1 MTDAD
6 IKAEEQRA
14 KVLEQ
19 KASVSS
25 RISDL
30 SRYIGFGLVAV
41 VYTILTAKPGA
52 LSESYSQ
59 YSDLLLLAGLLGVI
73 TILFD
78 YLQFLSGYFS
88 VSQALK
94 NQKGAYRYPDNTVAY
109 KFRNVAFWL
118 KQITTFAGT
127 VLLLI
132 AMFLSLQP
140 ACS

>member
-1 MTDAD
+1 MTDPEK
-6 IKAEEQRA
+6 KAEAMRD
-14 KVLEQ
+14 KVLSE

-59 YSDLLLLAGLLGVI
+59 YTDLLLWAGLFGVL
-73 TILFD
+73 TIVLD
-78 YLQFLSGYFS
+78 YLQYLGGYFS
-88 VSQALK
+88 VGQALK
-94 NQKGAYRYPDNTVAY
+94 NKEGGYRYPSETFAY
-109 KFRNVAFWL
+109 KFRSFAFWA
-118 KQITTFAGT
+118 KQFTTFVGT
-127 VLLLI
+127 TLLMI
-132 AMFLSLQP
+132 AMVLSLQP